1 MFSGIKP
8 MGVSPLCGVSS
19 HNAPTPTTDRSRFS
33 LQNYDQLLVS
43 PQPAGEEGRIRE
55 TVTQISQQIRIRPTR
70 NEISALQQQVRDG
83 TYQYNPREIAARM
96 LLETPQEG

>member
-8 MGVSPLCGVSS
+8 MGASPLCSVTAHS
-19 HNAPTPTTDRSRFS
+19 APTPTTDRSRCYV
-33 LQNYDQLLVS
+33 QNYDQLLVS

-70 NEISALQQQVRDG
+70 NEISTLQQQVKDG
-83 TYQYNPREIAARM
+83 TYQYDPREIAARM
-96 LLETPQEG
+96 LLEAP